1 MEFETGPAAP
11 DDPRTVHDGQITAS
25 EQPASAGGGGA
36 PPPTAPPGGA
46 GWRRPAPDGAILR
59 RVILYLH
66 GFASGP
72 GSAKG
77 RALEARFAA
86 RGVALHRADL
96 TPGPDGFERA
106 TPLTMLAE
114 AERLVARHRPRF
126 LMGSSLGGW
135 LAAAL
140 AARDPSVERVV
151 LLAPAFR
158 LHERWRARLAPDD
171 ERRWR
176 AEGLLVDHHA
186 TGTRRRVPWAFLEDA
201 ARLPPYPAVR
211 VPALCLA
218 GRRDELVPL
227 ADVEAFVARTPGA
240 RLVAL
245 DDGHE
250 LTASIDRIFEEARAF
265 LGL

>member
-1 MEFETGPAAP
+1 M
-11 DDPRTVHDGQITAS
+11 
-25 EQPASAGGGGA
+25 
-36 PPPTAPPGGA
+36 
-46 GWRRPAPDGAILR
+46 
-59 RVILYLH
+59 ILYLH

-77 RALEARFAA
+77 RALEARFATL
-86 RGVALHRADL
+86 GVPFHRADL
-96 TPGPDGFERA
+96 TPGDQGFERS

-114 AERLVARHRPRF
+114 AQRLVAAHRPAV

-135 LAAAL
+135 LSAVIAS
-140 AARDPSVERVV
+140 RDPSIERVV

-158 LHERWRARLAPDD
+158 LHERWRAKVTPEE

-176 AEGLLVDHHA
+176 ADGLLVDHHA
-186 TGTRRRVPWAFLEDA
+186 TGTKRRLAWAFLEDA
-201 ARLPPYPAVR
+201 ARLPAYPEVK

-227 ADVEAFVARTPGA
+227 ADVERFVAMTPGA
-240 RLVAL
+240 RLIAL

-250 LTASIDRIFEEARAF
+250 LAASIDRISEEARGF
-265 LGL
+265 LGV

>member
-1 MEFETGPAAP
+1 M
-11 DDPRTVHDGQITAS
+11 
-25 EQPASAGGGGA
+25 
-36 PPPTAPPGGA
+36 
-46 GWRRPAPDGAILR
+46 
-59 RVILYLH
+59 ILYLH

-72 GSAKG
+72 GSTKG

-86 RGVALHRADL
+86 LGVPLHRADL
-96 TPGPDGFERA
+96 TPGEDGFERS

-114 AERLVARHRPRF
+114 AERLVARHRPTV

-135 LAAAL
+135 LAAVL
-140 AARDPSVERVV
+140 ASRDPSIERVV

-158 LHERWRARLAPDD
+158 LHERWRAHLSPED

-186 TGTRRRVPWAFLEDA
+186 TGTKRRLGWAFLEDA
-201 ARLPPYPAVR
+201 AKLPAYPEVK

-227 ADVEAFVARTPGA
+227 ADVERFAAMTPGA
-240 RLVAL
+240 RLVPL

-250 LTASIDRIFEEARAF
+250 LVASVDRIFEEARAF
-265 LGL
+265 LGV